1 MMTNHKFNWTRV
13 EDLTLMNMKKAG
25 MTHKDVAI
33 AINRTAKAVECRWRE
48 LRRGMG
54 KRNNGGKYIT
64 SSYDEA
70 DKALMIDMYHNGY
83 KQWEI
88 ANVLG
93 KSESAIG
100 NQLAILRK
108 QGRIC

>member
-1 MMTNHKFNWTRV
+1 MMTDHKFNWTRV

-25 MTHKDVAI
+25 MTHKEVGT
-33 AINRTAKAVECRWRE
+33 AINRTRKAVECRWRE

-54 KRNNGGKYIT
+54 KRNNGDKHIT

-70 DKALMIDMYHNGY
+70 DKILMIDMYHNGY
-83 KQWEI
+83 RQWEI

>member
-1 MMTNHKFNWTRV
+1 MTERKFNWTHV
-13 EDLTLMNMKKAG
+13 EDLILMDMKKAG
-25 MTHKDVAI
+25 MTHKDI
-33 AINRTAKAVECRWRE
+33 GTTINRTPKAVECRWRE

-54 KRNNGGKYIT
+54 KRSNGDKYIK

-70 DKALMIDMYHNGY
+70 DDVLMIDMHHNGY
-83 KQWEI
+83 RQWEI

-100 NQLAILRK
+100 NQLARLK
-108 QGRIC
+108 GQGRIC

>member
-1 MMTNHKFNWTRV
+1 MTERKFNWTRV
-13 EDLTLMNMKKAG
+13 EDLILMDMKKAG
-25 MTHKDVAI
+25 MTHKDI
-33 AINRTAKAVECRWRE
+33 GTAINRTRKAVECRWRE

-54 KRNNGGKYIT
+54 KRNNGGKYIK

-70 DKALMIDMYHNGY
+70 DDALMIDMYHNNY
-83 KQWEI
+83 RQWEI

-100 NQLAILRK
+100 NQLARLKR

>member
-1 MMTNHKFNWTRV
+1 MNERKFNWTRV
-13 EDLTLMNMKKAG
+13 EDLILMDMKKAG
-25 MTHKDVAI
+25 MTHKDI
-33 AINRTAKAVECRWRE
+33 GTAINRTPKAVECRWRE

-54 KRNNGGKYIT
+54 KRNNGDKYLV

-70 DKALMIDMYHNGY
+70 DKVLMIDMYHNGY
-83 KQWEI
+83 RQWEI

-100 NQLAILRK
+100 NQLARLKR

>member
-1 MMTNHKFNWTRV
+1 MMTSHKFNWTRI
-13 EDLTLMNMKKAG
+13 EDLILMHMKKAG
-25 MTHKDVAI
+25 MTHKEVGT

-54 KRNNGGKYIT
+54 KRNNGDKHIT
-64 SSYDEA
+64 SSYDET
-70 DKALMIDMYHNGY
+70 DKILMIDMYHNGY

>member
-1 MMTNHKFNWTRV
+1 MTNHKFNWTRV
-13 EDLTLMNMKKAG
+13 EDLILMDMKKAG
-25 MTHKDVAI
+25 MTHKDI
-33 AINRTAKAVECRWRE
+33 GTAINRTQKAVECRWRE
-48 LRRGMG
+48 LCRGMG
-54 KRNNGGKYIT
+54 KRSNGDKYIT

-70 DKALMIDMYHNGY
+70 DKVLMIDMYHNGY
-83 KQWEI
+83 RQWEI

-108 QGRIC
+108 QGRI

>member
-13 EDLTLMNMKKAG
+13 EDLILMDMKKAC
-25 MTHKDVAI
+25 MTHKDVGT

-54 KRNNGGKYIT
+54 KRNNSGKHIT

-70 DKALMIDMYHNGY
+70 DRILMIDMYHNGY

-100 NQLAILRK
+100 NQLAIMRK
-108 QGRIC
+108 QRRIC

>member
-1 MMTNHKFNWTRV
+1 MMTNHKFYWTRV
-13 EDLTLMNMKKAG
+13 EDLTLMDMKKAG
-25 MTHKDVAI
+25 IAHKDI
-33 AINRTAKAVECRWRE
+33 GTAINRTAKAVECRWRE

-54 KRNNGGKYIT
+54 KRNNGGKYLT

-70 DKALMIDMYHNGY
+70 DRVLMIDMYHDGY

-100 NQLAILRK
+100 NQLAIMRK
-108 QGRIC
+108 QGLIC

>member
-1 MMTNHKFNWTRV
+1 MMTSHKFNWTRI
-13 EDLTLMNMKKAG
+13 EDLILMHMKKAG
-25 MTHKDVAI
+25 MTHKEVGT
-33 AINRTAKAVECRWRE
+33 AINRTRKAVECRWRE

-54 KRNNGGKYIT
+54 KRNNGDKHIT

-70 DKALMIDMYHNGY
+70 DKILMIDMYHNGY

-100 NQLAILRK
+100 NQLALLRK

>member
-13 EDLTLMNMKKAG
+13 EDLTLMDMKKTG
-25 MTHKDVAI
+25 MTHKDI
-33 AINRTAKAVECRWRE
+33 GTAINRTTKAVECRWRE

-70 DKALMIDMYHNGY
+70 DKILMIDMYHNGY
-83 KQWEI
+83 CQWEI

-93 KSESAIG
+93 KSESAID

-108 QGRIC
+108 QRRIC

>member
-1 MMTNHKFNWTRV
+1 MTERKFNWTHV
-13 EDLTLMNMKKAG
+13 EDLILMDMKKAG
-25 MTHKDVAI
+25 MTHKDI
-33 AINRTAKAVECRWRE
+33 GTAINRTRKAVECCWRE

-54 KRNNGGKYIT
+54 KRNNGGKYIK

-70 DKALMIDMYHNGY
+70 DDALMIDMYHNNY
-83 KQWEI
+83 RQWEI

-100 NQLAILRK
+100 NDLNYNSWRSW
-108 QGRIC
+108 RR